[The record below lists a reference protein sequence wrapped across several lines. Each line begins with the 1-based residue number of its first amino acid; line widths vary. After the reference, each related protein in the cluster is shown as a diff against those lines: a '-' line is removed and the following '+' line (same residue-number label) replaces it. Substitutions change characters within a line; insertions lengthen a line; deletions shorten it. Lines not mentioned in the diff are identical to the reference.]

1 VHIALRRPIFADRR
15 RLTERP
21 VVAALSL
28 QSTSELCPAYLVSWL
43 PKGDGPS
50 PEFVGTLAV
59 KKCRRDD
66 CFPLILSGQYKPPAR
81 RLVLHVAIGSRVYR
95 PAACCARWRPPSEC
109 SGKTHHFSVPSI
121 PGKAEFAGRAVW
133 KQLIVVQI

>member
-66 CFPLILSGQYKPPAR
+66 CFALILSRQYKPLGASSGVARGNRIARVPAR
-81 RLVLHVAIGSRVYR
+81 GVLRAMAPSLRVFWKDSSLLSAVDSR
-95 PAACCARWRPPSEC
+95 
-109 SGKTHHFSVPSI
+109 
-121 PGKAEFAGRAVW
+121 
-133 KQLIVVQI
+133 